1 MEHYAV
7 PQQGQDMPAWF
18 GKLPGMGDFAQRRLA
33 PHFQQG
39 WDNWLQRGLQ
49 QLRSQREDW
58 VVHYLEAP
66 LWCFA
71 LGEDVLGAKPWLG
84 ILMPSVDAVG
94 RYFPLTLAIEM
105 EHSAQGDSENTSAT
119 IRHWWSRSAKAAL
132 SALDEDMDAAGFETA
147 LHLQFG
153 AQIDAPEA
161 ATAMTDLPAK
171 GMSVWLANA
180 DAQNEMVHVVQG
192 LPLNAAFD
200 ALFGCASLASV
211 QR

>member
-7 PQQGQDMPAWF
+7 PQLGQDVPAWF
-18 GKLPGMGDFAQRRLA
+18 GKLPGMGDFAQRRLE
-33 PHFQQG
+33 PHFQQH

-49 QLRSQREDW
+49 QLRTQREDW
-58 VVHYLEAP
+58 VTHYLEAP

-105 EHSAQGDSENTSAT
+105 EHAAQSNSENTSAT
-119 IRHWWSRSAKAAL
+119 IRRWWARSAKAAL
-132 SALDEDMDAAGFETA
+132 SALDEDMDAAGFEAA
-147 LHLQFG
+147 LQLQFG
-153 AQIDAPEA
+153 AQTDAPEA
-161 ATAMTDLPAK
+161 ATAITDLPAT
-171 GMSVWLANA
+171 GMSVWLANT
-180 DAQNEMVHVVQG
+180 DTPNEIVHVVQG
-192 LPLNAAFD
+192 LPVNTAFD
-200 ALFGCASLASV
+200 ALFGCAGLTSV